1 MQTNHS
7 DVLVIGSGMGGMSA
21 ATLLANDGFQ
31 VRVLEG
37 DHLPGGSS
45 STYYRKGYW
54 FETGAT
60 TLIGFD
66 EDQPLARL
74 ENKLDIRLPRE
85 EINPPMMVWMNDKSI
100 IRYKN
105 RHAWIKE
112 AAAHFGN
119 FKGQQ
124 QFWQKAYTVADTVW
138 KVSARNPFFPP
149 RNPAEWISLVVNN
162 NPADAP
168 VLRYGLMSVRQVARK
183 CGVDTP
189 DFIRFLDEQL
199 IITAQSGSED
209 TPFLFGAA
217 GLTYTNYSNYYVRGG
232 LIQMIRTLKKKLETD
247 GGELKC
253 KKRVTNITKEGDI
266 YRIRTNTGEEFSSS
280 VVISN
285 VPVWN
290 MPELVDEPMKS
301 WFNQWAEKYDHAWGA
316 VNVAVAT
323 DDTFPDDLPL
333 HHQFHVDHPIPNVNS
348 DSLFVSLSMRGD
360 HQRAPEGRRVI
371 SVSCHTKPEF
381 WFQSGNDYQKRKN
394 QTESFILEF
403 LNDKL
408 PGFRGDCVNTA
419 FSATPVT
426 WEKWIYRKFGRVG
439 GIPQSMNRSL
449 LDWTPAQTPF
459 EGFFMT
465 GDTVF
470 PGQGIPGVTLSGIN
484 VFYRVRK
491 AVKSGMVSVA

>member
-1 MQTNHS
+1 
-7 DVLVIGSGMGGMSA
+7 MGGMSA

-45 STYYRKGYW
+45 STYFRKGFL

-66 EDQPLARL
+66 KYQPLARL
-74 ENKLDIRLPRE
+74 EDKLDIRLPRK
-85 EINPPMMVWMNDKSI
+85 EILPPMMVWMKDKPI
-100 IRYKN
+100 IRYKD
-105 RHAWIKE
+105 RKAWIEE
-112 AAAHFGN
+112 ASSYFGN
-119 FKGQQ
+119 SKGQQ
-124 QFWQKAYTVADTVW
+124 QFWQTAFRVADAVW

-149 RNPAEWISLVVNN
+149 QNFAEWIKLITNN
-162 NPADAP
+162 NPLDAP
-168 VLRYGLMSVRQVARK
+168 VLRYGLMSVRQVAQK
-183 CGVDTP
+183 YGIDTP
-189 DFIRFLDEQL
+189 EFIRFLDEQL
-199 IITAQSGSED
+199 MITAQSGSED

-217 GLTYTNYSNYYVRGG
+217 GLTYTNYSNFYVHGG
-232 LIQMIRTLKKKLETD
+232 LIQLIRTLQKKLETD

-253 KKRVTNITKEGDI
+253 KQRVTNITKEGDL
-266 YRIRTNTGEEFSSS
+266 YRVRTNTDEEFTSS
-280 VVISN
+280 VVICN
-285 VPVWN
+285 LPIWN
-290 MPELVDEPMKS
+290 TPEVVDETMKP
-301 WFNQWAEKYDHAWGA
+301 WFDRFSGKYDYAWGA
-316 VNVAVAT
+316 VTLAIAT

-333 HHQFHVDHPIPNVNS
+333 HHQFHVHQPMPNVNS
-348 DSLFVSLSMRGD
+348 NSLFVSLSMRGD
-360 HQRAPEGRRVI
+360 HQRAPEGQRVL
-371 SVSCHTKPEF
+371 SVSCHTKPEL
-381 WFQSGNDYQKRKN
+381 WFQMDEVYKERKN

-408 PGFRGDCVNTA
+408 PGFKSDRVNTA

-426 WEKWIYRKFGRVG
+426 WQKWIFRKLGRVG
-439 GIPQSMNRSL
+439 GIPQSMKRSL

-459 EGFFMT
+459 EGLFMV

-484 VFYRVRK
+484 VFYRVKK